1 MDNIV
6 EEQLKKNMSISPEN
20 GEEFDIIV
28 IGAGPAGMSTAMCA
42 RRGGLKTLLIEQAL
56 PGGQAS
62 TAYHID
68 NYLGST
74 PGVLGE
80 DLGRTMEKQVSEYE
94 HYYSCEMVEDIIEF
108 KNNVKLIK
116 TELNNE
122 YRAKAIV
129 IATGLQPKTL
139 EADFEKSFLG
149 RGVSYYAQCDIDMY
163 RDADVAVIGGGNCA
177 CYAAEFLSKHVNK
190 LYLIHKSDHVKAVQK
205 LREKILNNPKIHCL
219 WNSDLSDIF
228 GIDKVEKIKIKN
240 TLSDQYTWINV
251 KGVFIYVGRVPSNQV
266 FHIGIKTDEEGFII
280 TDEYMRTNI
289 PGIYAVGDIRSKQ
302 IRQISTAVSD
312 GMIAAINIERDL
324 FR

>member
-56 PGGQAS
+56 PGGHAS

-74 PGVLGE
+74 TGVLGE
-80 DLGRTMEKQVSEYE
+80 DLGRTMEEQVSEYE

-108 KNNVKLIK
+108 KDNVKLIK

-139 EADFEKSFLG
+139 DADFEKVFG
-149 RGVSYYAQCDIDMY
+149 RGVSYYAQCDVDMY
-163 RDADVAVIGGGNCA
+163 KDADVAVIGVEIV
-177 CYAAEFLSKHVNK
+177 CYAAEFYQTNK

-219 WNSDLSDIF
+219 RNSDLSDIF

-240 TLSDQYTWINV
+240 TLSDQYT
-251 KGVFIYVGRVPSNQV
+251 
-266 FHIGIKTDEEGFII
+266 
-280 TDEYMRTNI
+280 
-289 PGIYAVGDIRSKQ
+289 
-302 IRQISTAVSD
+302 
-312 GMIAAINIERDL
+312 
-324 FR
+324 